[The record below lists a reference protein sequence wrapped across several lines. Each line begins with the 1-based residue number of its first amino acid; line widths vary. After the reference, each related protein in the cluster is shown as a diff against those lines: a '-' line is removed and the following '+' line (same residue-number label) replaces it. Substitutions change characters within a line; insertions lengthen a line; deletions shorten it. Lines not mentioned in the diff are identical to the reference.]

1 MLFETHKNIFCHK
14 ISMVDQSCPL
24 VCVLIAIILG
34 YVMVLSNVIWQ
45 RKLWHHMT
53 KFGQTF
59 TVSTNPDPGVCWNIG
74 RGMLKQNKQYV
85 LKKLQWLFIWLLSG
99 FYQLSLI
106 YHTILSH
113 FCWTHGC
120 LLTLKSEVMI
130 ARVMVCGWF
139 FSTIVGMS

>member
-1 MLFETHKNIFCHK
+1 MFLKFSHNIGETGACWNTKIYFCHK
-14 ISMVDQSCPL
+14 IYMVDQSCPL

-74 RGMLKQNKQYV
+74 RGMLKQNKQSV
-85 LKKLQWLFIWLLSG
+85 LKSSSDFLFY
-99 FYQLSLI
+99 FYLASINFPWFIIQFWVIFAEHIDVFSL
-106 YHTILSH
+106 
-113 FCWTHGC
+113 
-120 LLTLKSEVMI
+120 
-130 ARVMVCGWF
+130 
-139 FSTIVGMS
+139 